1 MCGVVSQTSH
11 YKAATHIILHKHY
24 IIVSTQWFK
33 SGFRAS
39 KHLTRISF
47 LTETQALLL
56 FYYCTVYMCEYQ
68 CVQLFLDKWVY
79 LSVGM
84 WMCVCLCG
92 CGRGCV
98 CVCGLE
104 HYTFSPLSCLTV
116 VQPSQPRQSARVSS
130 RNYTCLSA
138 NNLEQCWLFVYL
150 SVYLSVSQPAITASI
165 SAKYLLSHTLSC
177 PVSVSIWSIH
187 TWVQSHFY
195 SLCWTALISAVE

>member
-1 MCGVVSQTSH
+1 MVFVQVNILPVS
-11 YKAATHIILHKHY
+11 L
-24 IIVSTQWFK
+24 
-33 SGFRAS
+33 
-39 KHLTRISF
+39 F

-116 VQPSQPRQSARVSS
+116 VQPRQPRQSARVSS

-138 NNLEQCWLFVYL
+138 NNLEQRWLFVYL
-150 SVYLSVSQPAITASI
+150 SVYLSVSQPASNYSFNFSQVFAFTHTF
-165 SAKYLLSHTLSC
+165 LSHLSL
-177 PVSVSIWSIH
+177 
-187 TWVQSHFY
+187 Y
-195 SLCWTALISAVE
+195 LINTHLSAVSFLQSVLDCSYQRCRVNRL